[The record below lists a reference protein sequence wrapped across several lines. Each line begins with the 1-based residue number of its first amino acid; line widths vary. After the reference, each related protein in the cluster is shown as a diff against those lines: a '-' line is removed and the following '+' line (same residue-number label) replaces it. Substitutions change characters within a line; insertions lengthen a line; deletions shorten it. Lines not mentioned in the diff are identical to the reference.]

1 MLQNLD
7 VEVLYEA
14 PLAMEEEHLAEVACE
29 CLNLDRPKP
38 DLDEWRAMIDAWKH
52 PEREVTVALVG
63 KYTPVSYTHL
73 HDLTSLPSKKGNGE
87 VSLPFLSDSTR
98 IHRTS

>member
-1 MLQNLD
+1 MPKSHVLQNLD

-73 HDLTSLPSKKGNGE
+73 HDLTSSP
-87 VSLPFLSDSTR
+87 
-98 IHRTS
+98 